1 MATHWIECG
10 DPENA
15 GLLLWYAAGI
25 EHFGVISNS
34 DPLYTLETA
43 IGYDRTSKNNY
54 WRRKHAFSAL
64 RELKPTKV
72 VYVTWL
78 PFVSHQKTMQE
89 LILDTIRRE
98 VNWDIRLAAAEVLTA
113 WAPKKSNECLRSERS
128 GIYRLS
134 TTIEPGF

>member
-1 MATHWIECG
+1 M
-10 DPENA
+10 
-15 GLLLWYAAGI
+15 
-25 EHFGVISNS
+25 SS
-34 DPLYTLETA
+34 DPLYILETA

-78 PFVSHQKTMQE
+78 PFVSHQKTLQE
-89 LILDTIRRE
+89 LILDIACRE

-113 WAPKKSNECLRSERS
+113 WGTQKVKLMLEEREIRDLPVEYYNRARILKGALE
-128 GIYRLS
+128 GI
-134 TTIEPGF
+134 PGYIDWV